1 MDFLVDITYFSTR
14 LFLVYMLPQLRKLD
28 DRGVYDQERGAA
40 LLHFSSDQAHEF
52 SFRSPGEANSSQG
65 SLNTSGT
72 QTHPRVK
79 MVQKT
84 FPVIHSALDDDDVT
98 LLDLLSK
105 TRADAPPPTPAVPV
119 GNPFT
124 EIEERIQS
132 RLDSNSNLGH
142 MFASFLTDV
151 TNVIRCHLSEKVSVG
166 FLDDLNEVVERRF
179 LDFSEKEQGLAR
191 REKEWKKERI
201 SLEQRAEV
209 AEEEKQGRDIIYLQ
223 SLF

>member
-1 MDFLVDITYFSTR
+1 M
-14 LFLVYMLPQLRKLD
+14 YMLPQLRKLD

-52 SFRSPGEANSSQG
+52 SFRSPDEADRSHG
-65 SLNTSGT
+65 SLNISGT

-79 MVQKT
+79 MVQKA

-98 LLDLLSK
+98 ILDLLSK
-105 TRADAPPPTPAVPV
+105 TRAEAPPAPAVPAVPV

-132 RLDSNSNLGH
+132 RLDTNSSLGQ

-151 TNVIRCHLSEKVSVG
+151 TNVIRCHLSDRLSGG

-191 REKEWKKERI
+191 REKDWKKERI
-201 SLEQRAEV
+201 SLEQRVEAVEQD
-209 AEEEKQGRDIIYLQ
+209 KQGTVCYLC
-223 SLF
+223 

>member
-1 MDFLVDITYFSTR
+1 M
-14 LFLVYMLPQLRKLD
+14 YMLPQLRKLD
-28 DRGVYDQERGAA
+28 ERGVYDQERGAA

-52 SFRSPGEANSSQG
+52 SFRSPDEADRSHG

-79 MVQKT
+79 MVQKA

-105 TRADAPPPTPAVPV
+105 TRADAPPAPAVPV

-132 RLDSNSNLGH
+132 RLDTNSNLGH

-166 FLDDLNEVVERRF
+166 FLDDLNEVVERKL

-191 REKEWKKERI
+191 REKDWEKERI
-201 SLEQRAEV
+201 SLEQRVEV
-209 AEEEKQGRDIIYLQ
+209 AEEEKQGICYLELIQ
-223 SLF
+223 GL